1 MKCRGDIAK
10 PGDARAR
17 HPSAGPLRD
26 EVVLVG
32 GQVAEL
38 LITDAA
44 AVRVRPT
51 SDVDVICRGAVAA
64 GLSAV
69 EVVRGARTT

>member
-1 MKCRGDIAK
+1 MTSPNRPALVRI
-10 PGDARAR
+10 ARAL
-17 HPSAGPLRD
+17 GPLRG

-38 LITDAA
+38 LVTDPA

-51 SDVDVICRGAVAA
+51 DDVDVICEVATA
-64 GLSAV
+64 RRTITCLSGSEISAS
-69 EVVRGARTT
+69 ESS